1 MAENKKNTK
10 PLSYEEF
17 IKSKDLLIMV
27 DNQEKVNYHITSYLK
42 KHGINYNDKTH
53 LKAGDYAF
61 SFKGKAQKVIIERKN
76 SLNEL
81 SGNLS
86 SKEKR
91 CRFYREFDKVKSCNI
106 YLLIEN
112 DNMDNV
118 LLGNYGTDYH
128 KNSFTGN
135 MLLLAQRYR
144 IFTYFVGKYMFGK
157 LMLKIFYYNYYE
169 LAKKGELI

>member
-1 MAENKKNTK
+1 MAKNNKNTR

-17 IKSKDLLIMV
+17 IKRNDLIIMI
-27 DNQEKVNYHITSYLK
+27 DNQEKVNYHITNYLK
-42 KHGINYNDKTH
+42 KHGIKYDDKKH

-61 SFKGKAQKVIIERKN
+61 SLGGKAYKVVIERKN

-86 SKEKR
+86 TKEMR
-91 CRFYREFDKVKSCNI
+91 DRFYREFDKVKSCNI

-112 DNMDNV
+112 DNMDNMM
-118 LLGNYGTDYH
+118 LGNYGTDYH

-144 IFTYFVGKYMFGK
+144 IFTYFISKYMFAE

-169 LAKKGELI
+169 NFKEGLAK